1 MLQFLWLGPGGT
13 RPSSAQHTLQAAVHQ
28 VLVWK
33 IQSWVAM
40 GVYWGATSLQA
51 VEMQS
56 FKELSHQAPKDP
68 LLSWHWAAWKN
79 PTDLYA
85 IRVSTLLRDVSDKSP
100 LIPSLLLNPSE
111 LVIFFAI
118 HYFRSK
124 EEYRIS
130 GRIFFES
137 LQAPASLRQNSSKS
151 KGKVTK

>member
-1 MLQFLWLGPGGT
+1 MLQFLWLGPGDT
-13 RPSSAQHTLQAAVHQ
+13 RPSRAQQTSQAAVHQ

-51 VEMQS
+51 VQMQS

-111 LVIFFAI
+111 LVIFLQFTTSEVKRNTESVEE
-118 HYFRSK
+118 FFLNLSK
-124 EEYRIS
+124 HRHLFVRI
-130 GRIFFES
+130 
-137 LQAPASLRQNSSKS
+137 LQNLKE
-151 KGKVTK
+151 K